1 MRGVIRFVLRRVLL
15 AIPILIGVSVVVF
28 FTIKLIP
35 GDPVSTLLGPTATPQ
50 ARAELVS
57 RLGLNESLPAQYAN
71 WIWSVLHGNLGTS
84 LSLQEPAATA
94 VLKALGNTAI
104 LTIATLVIAI
114 AGGVTLGTAIALR
127 PAGRVARFLRGS
139 SIAAISIPQYSVAL
153 LLLLLAV
160 ETDAL
165 PTGGMHGTAAGG
177 VGDLLEHLLLPAIA
191 AALAPMGII
200 ARMHAVSLEEVMD
213 REFITSLRARGI
225 GGRRLV
231 RHALHNS
238 LPSLLTIAGLQVG
251 YLLGGVLFVETI
263 FNWPGL
269 GQLIY
274 QAISARDM
282 SVIEAGVLVSATIL
296 VLVNVLVDSLHAVVD
311 PRVRD

>member
-1 MRGVIRFVLRRVLL
+1 MPAVLRFVARRILL
-15 AIPILIGVSVVVF
+15 AIPILVGVSIVVF

-57 RLGLNESLPAQYAN
+57 RLGLDESLPAQYAN
-71 WIWSVLHGNLGTS
+71 WIWSVLHGDLGRS

-94 VLKALGNTAI
+94 VMKALGNTLI
-104 LTIATLVIAI
+104 LTITTLVVAL
-114 AGGVTLGTAIALR
+114 AGGVALGTAIALR
-127 PAGRVARFLRGS
+127 PASRLARWLRGS

-160 ETDAL
+160 ETDFL
-165 PTGGMHGTAAGG
+165 PTGGMHSSAGAG
-177 VGDLLEHLLLPAIA
+177 LGDLAEHLVLPTIA

-213 REFITSLRARGI
+213 REFVTSLRARGI
-225 GGRRLV
+225 GGRKLV
-231 RHALHNS
+231 RHALHNA

-296 VLVNVLVDSLHAVVD
+296 VLVNVLVDSLHALVD